1 MKNEIQVLTSSS
13 SFTLG
18 NESADSHCSR
28 SIKTFNHEQFGQIR
42 ICQNE
47 GKEWFCLSDVCKALS
62 LAIPARVKERL
73 SERGIHSMNTPT
85 YNQHGT
91 MVMQKMTYIDE
102 ANLYRCIF
110 QSRKQEA
117 EQFQNW
123 VFEVVLPQIRK
134 TGGFIPVSREDDEK
148 TILCKAVKILM
159 KTVEVQ
165 KQELAEQDIEIARLA
180 PKAEYAEEVL
190 MSPTC
195 YTMTQVAKSL
205 SMTVHE
211 LQQWLHQK
219 RIIYRSPS
227 GPWMLYAPYLKK
239 GYEAYRTKKGENL
252 FGEVLWTDT
261 YLVWTERGKEFI
273 HSIHNA

>member
-1 MKNEIQVLTSSS
+1 MAKELLIFENPAFGQVRSYKGEGDEVFFCAVDVCRALGYGNSREALRKHVEEDDVTKRDTIDNMGRKQYTS
-13 SFTLG
+13 FI
-18 NESADSHCSR
+18 NESGLYALVFAS
-28 SIKTFNHEQFGQIR
+28 K
-42 ICQNE
+42 
-47 GKEWFCLSDVCKALS
+47 LPKA
-62 LAIPARVKERL
+62 REFK
-73 SERGIHSMNTPT
+73 H
-85 YNQHGT
+85 
-91 MVMQKMTYIDE
+91 
-102 ANLYRCIF
+102 
-110 QSRKQEA
+110 
-117 EQFQNW
+117 W
-123 VFEVVLPQIRK
+123 VTSVVLPQIRK
-134 TGGFIPVSREDDEK
+134 TGGYIPVSKEDDEK
-148 TILCKAVKILM
+148 TILAKAVKILM

-205 SMTVHE
+205 SMTVQQ
-211 LQQWLHQK
+211 LQHWLHKK

-227 GPWMLYAPYLKK
+227 GCWMLYAEYLKR

-273 HSIHNA
+273 FKTLSPALSR

>member
-1 MKNEIQVLTSSS
+1 MNTQIQV
-13 SFTLG
+13 
-18 NESADSHCSR
+18 
-28 SIKTFNHEQFGQIR
+28 FNHEQFGQIR

-47 GKEWFCLSDVCKALS
+47 GKEWFCLSDVCKALEINNS
-62 LAIPARVKERL
+62 RDVKKRL
-73 SERGIHSMNTPT
+73 QHRGVVTIDTPT
-85 YNQHGT
+85 YNQHGA

-134 TGGFIPVSREDDEK
+134 TGGYIPVAKEDDEK
-148 TILCKAVKILM
+148 TILAKAVKILM
-159 KTVEVQ
+159 RTVEVQ
-165 KQELAEQDIEIARLA
+165 KQELAEQDIEIACMA

-205 SMTVHE
+205 SMTVQQ
-211 LQQWLHQK
+211 LQHWLHK
-219 RIIYRSPS
+219 
-227 GPWMLYAPYLKK
+227 M
-239 GYEAYRTKKGENL
+239 
-252 FGEVLWTDT
+252 
-261 YLVWTERGKEFI
+261 
-273 HSIHNA
+273 HSTLR